1 MSDYQKEK
9 NKNKALKE
17 MNEMLIKENFS
28 LRKEIKKMK
37 KNNKELCI
45 LLQAKIE
52 RLKNDK
58 RGNAKGIKR

>member
-1 MSDYQKEK
+1 MNNTSDYQKEK

-28 LRKEIKKMK
+28 LRKENKKLK
-37 KNNKELCI
+37 KNIKELCI

-52 RLKNDK
+52 RLKK
-58 RGNAKGIKR
+58 